1 MWKRKQREQCKV
13 ITSKLPPK
21 DGFHNLDEDLVW
33 LASKLPP
40 KDDDLVSRLPDE
52 VLVSILSKLHLKDA
66 AVTSKLS
73 RRWRYLWCQI
83 DHLVFEDRE
92 RRCVIRN
99 EPGSDARKYMSWV
112 NHIIHQH
119 KRSTIDK
126 FNVSFGFDKS
136 ATDAINKWIEFAI
149 SKNVQT
155 LELNFKRF
163 SQTGGNYSFNVPV
176 MEIKFLKSLILNHV
190 DVDDY
195 SLKKILR
202 NCPILEHLSIVCSR
216 KLVKPEIHG
225 KGLALK
231 NLDMTSWIYR
241 ASSVPKL
248 QKLEELIIKVLDL
261 DDDALLMLSLLV
273 EACPNLQRLTI
284 MKNKWWCKPG
294 NMNREA
300 RRMANKPHQCLEV
313 VEIVEYQDGA
323 RDLELAMYLV
333 QNCVSLKKLVIK
345 PFGGLELSK
354 DKLMEEKSA
363 AKNRARQQLEPIT
376 PVGVEL
382 IRSLEKVMEY
392 DHGYNN
398 NEEEEDITQEDAWA
412 VISSYFEEK
421 GLLRQQLDSFDEFI
435 QNTMQEVVDQSS
447 DIEIRPESI
456 PDHQAEVIYKISFG
470 QIYLTPKPMMTESD
484 GETSTLYPKAARLRN
499 LTYSSPL
506 YIDVSMRAI
515 KKGPDGEEV
524 TETKDKVYIGKVPI
538 MLRSSYCTLFQKSE
552 TDLTE
557 LGECPYDEGGYFII
571 NGSEKVLIAQEKMST
586 NHVYVFKKRQPNKYA
601 YVAEV
606 RSMAESRNRPPS
618 TMFVRML
625 SQTSAKGGSSGQYIR
640 ATLPYIRTEIP
651 IVIVFRA
658 LGFVADKDILEHI
671 CYDFADTQMME
682 LLRPSLEE
690 AFVIQNQQVAL
701 DYIGKR
707 GATVGVTKEKR
718 IKYARDIL
726 QKEMLP
732 HVGVGEYCETKK
744 AYYFGYIIHRLLLC
758 ALGRRAEDD
767 RDHYG
772 NKRLDLAGPL
782 LTGLFTMLFR
792 KLTRDV
798 RGYVQKC
805 VNNGKDVN
813 LQFAIKSKTITNGL
827 KYALATGNWGQAN
840 AVGTRA
846 GVSQVLNRL
855 TYASTL
861 SHLRRVNSPSGRE
874 GKLAKPRQLH
884 NSQWGMMCPAETPE
898 GQACGLV
905 KNLALMVHITVG
917 SAADPILDFLEEWG
931 TENFEEISPAV
942 IPHATKIFVNGLWVG
957 IHREPNMLV
966 RTLRSLRRRADVNM
980 EVGVA
985 RDSAL
990 FIVEK
995 QQLLI
1000 KKNDIQKLQQRETLE
1015 DGGWH
1020 DLVANGFIEYIDT
1033 AEEETTM
1040 ISMTINDLVSAR
1052 VNPNESY
1059 SDTYTHCEIHPSLIL
1074 GVCASIIP
1082 FPDHNQ
1088 SPRNTYQSAMGKQ
1101 AMGIY
1106 VTNFQFR
1113 MDTLAY
1119 ILYYPQKPLVTTR
1132 AMEHLHFRQ
1141 LPAGIN
1147 AIVAISCYSGYN
1159 QEDSVIMNQSSIDRG
1174 FFRSLSFRSYR
1185 EEDGDTCERR
1195 FWSPDRANTMGM
1207 KHGSYDKLDDDGL
1220 APPGTRVGGEDVII
1234 GKTAPIAQDDAQ
1246 GQASRYTR
1254 RDHSTSFRH
1263 SEAGMVDQVLLTTN
1277 ADGLR
1282 VRESEVRSVRIPQI
1296 GDKFS
1301 SRHGQ
1306 KGTVGMTYTQEDMPW
1321 TVEGITPDIIVNPH
1335 AIPSRMT
1342 IGQLIECI
1350 MGKVAAHM
1358 GKEGDATPFTDVT
1371 VDNISR
1377 ALHKCGYQ
1385 MRGFETMYNG
1395 HTGRR
1400 LTAMIFIGPTYYQ
1413 RLKHMVDDKIHSRG
1427 RGPVQILTRQPAEG
1441 RSRDGGLRF
1450 GEMER
1455 DCMIAHGAAHFLK
1468 ERLVDQSDAYRVH
1481 VCERCGLIAIANLK
1495 KNSFEC
1501 RGCKNKTDIVQVH
1514 IPYACKLLF
1523 QELMAMAIAPRM
1535 LMKDVKQAKD
1545 GKKKGA

>member
-1 MWKRKQREQCKV
+1 
-13 ITSKLPPK
+13 
-21 DGFHNLDEDLVW
+21 
-33 LASKLPP
+33 
-40 KDDDLVSRLPDE
+40 
-52 VLVSILSKLHLKDA
+52 
-66 AVTSKLS
+66 
-73 RRWRYLWCQI
+73 
-83 DHLVFEDRE
+83 
-92 RRCVIRN
+92 
-99 EPGSDARKYMSWV
+99 
-112 NHIIHQH
+112 
-119 KRSTIDK
+119 
-126 FNVSFGFDKS
+126 
-136 ATDAINKWIEFAI
+136 
-149 SKNVQT
+149 
-155 LELNFKRF
+155 
-163 SQTGGNYSFNVPV
+163 
-176 MEIKFLKSLILNHV
+176 
-190 DVDDY
+190 
-195 SLKKILR
+195 
-202 NCPILEHLSIVCSR
+202 
-216 KLVKPEIHG
+216 
-225 KGLALK
+225 
-231 NLDMTSWIYR
+231 
-241 ASSVPKL
+241 
-248 QKLEELIIKVLDL
+248 
-261 DDDALLMLSLLV
+261 
-273 EACPNLQRLTI
+273 
-284 MKNKWWCKPG
+284 
-294 NMNREA
+294 
-300 RRMANKPHQCLEV
+300 
-313 VEIVEYQDGA
+313 
-323 RDLELAMYLV
+323 
-333 QNCVSLKKLVIK
+333 
-345 PFGGLELSK
+345 
-354 DKLMEEKSA
+354 
-363 AKNRARQQLEPIT
+363 
-376 PVGVEL
+376 
-382 IRSLEKVMEY
+382 MEY
-392 DHGYNN
+392 DHGYN

-421 GLLRQQLDSFDEFI
+421 GLVRQQLDSFNEFI
-435 QNTMQEVVDQSS
+435 QNTMQEVVDQSA
-447 DIEIRPESI
+447 DIEIRPESN
-456 PDHQAEVIYKISFG
+456 PDHQAEVRFGSSKLGIIGSRVWIVVLLSETIVRMDGILESDNVIYKISFG

-484 GETSTLYPKAARLRN
+484 GETTTLYPKAARLRN

-515 KKGPDGEEV
+515 KKGPDGEEL
-524 TETKDKVYIGKVPI
+524 TETKDKVFIGKVPI

-571 NGSEKVLIAQEKMST
+571 NGSEKVLIAQEKMSA

-782 LTGLFTMLFR
+782 LTGLFRMLFR

-931 TENFEEISPAV
+931 TENFEEISPTV

-966 RTLRSLRRRADVNM
+966 KHEEFTKTIFQADVNM

-985 RDSAL
+985 RDVRLKELQIYTDYGRCSRPL

-1185 EEDGDTCERR
+1185 DEEKKMGTLVKEDFGR
-1195 FWSPDRANTMGM
+1195 PDRANTMGM

-1246 GQASRYTR
+1246 GEASRYTR
-1254 RDHSTSFRH
+1254 RDHSTSLRH

-1282 VRESEVRSVRIPQI
+1282 FVKVRVRSVRIPQI

-1371 VDNISR
+1371 IETYGGRQDTFSR
-1377 ALHKCGYQ
+1377 PGS
-1385 MRGFETMYNG
+1385 GSD
-1395 HTGRR
+1395 
-1400 LTAMIFIGPTYYQ
+1400 P
-1413 RLKHMVDDKIHSRG
+1413 D
-1427 RGPVQILTRQPAEG
+1427 RQPAEG

-1545 GKKKGA
+1545 SKKKGA